1 MLADPLASRRPAV
14 VSAPRRRASRGIALL
29 WAMLAAMLI
38 AGIVVAGTNSQIA
51 VDRMGDVEFAAEG
64 QARAVAEAGLIDAL
78 AWFRR
83 QQTQP
88 VTTFAPQR
96 NLAVN
101 PIVNET
107 DDPTIGLVREYEIMP
122 SLWGRYEVR
131 KPVAA
136 EAWTDTTANGRYDYG
151 ETFTDTNGNGKRD
164 PARETRDVSAE
175 RGFAGAG
182 TVWRVVAHGRVYRR
196 RDAAQPLGS
205 AVNPRLAGV
214 TVAAEIRRFVMVPPA
229 VAALCVKTASTTVI
243 GTRTRIIGGAKGG
256 LINKSSTGTPNTTG
270 AEITGT
276 PAKGTISSYDDTTE
290 TMFGVTMPELKAMA
304 DASWA
309 SAANFPK
316 KIGDFSLNVV
326 PGPITFDDAR
336 PLRGTGIVVVEGD
349 ASFIAGNNSFFNG
362 LLVVRGN
369 LTLRA
374 PVYFRGSVVVT
385 GTVDMAG
392 TGGDYSELNYDAAIL
407 TEVLTILGQYRFST
421 ATYAQANVLP
431 DGTPDEEDLI
441 YLQNQGKTLPG
452 QPMPT
457 TLDDSL
463 PPPAMGP

>member
-1 MLADPLASRRPAV
+1 MLVDLPAPHDPAA
-14 VSAPRRRASRGIALL
+14 RRASRPRAAARGIALL
-29 WAMLAAMLI
+29 WAMLAAMLV
-38 AGIVVAGTNSQIA
+38 AGIVVAGTSTQLAI
-51 VDRMGDVEFAAEG
+51 DRMGDAEFSAEG

-88 VTTFAPQR
+88 VSTFAPQR
-96 NLAVN
+96 NLAAVPVVN
-101 PIVNET
+101 QT
-107 DDPTIGLVREYEIMP
+107 DDPAIGLVREYEIMP

-136 EAWTDTTANGRYDYG
+136 EAWVDGNANGRYDYG
-151 ETFTDTNGNGKRD
+151 ETFTDTDGDGRRD

-182 TVWRVVAHGRVYRR
+182 TVWRIVAHGRVYRR
-196 RDAAQPLGS
+196 RDPTQPLGS
-205 AVNPRLAGV
+205 ASNPRLAGV

-243 GTRTRIIGGAKGG
+243 GARTRIAGGTKGG
-256 LINKSSTGTPNTTG
+256 LIQKASTGTANTSA
-270 AEITGT
+270 AEISGT
-276 PAKGTISSYDDTTE
+276 PAKGTIVAYDDTTE

-309 SAANFPK
+309 TAAAFPK
-316 KIGDFSLNVV
+316 KIGDFTLNVV
-326 PGPITFDDAR
+326 PGPITFDDSR

-349 ASFIAGNNSFFNG
+349 ATFVSGNNSFFNG

-369 LTLRA
+369 LNLRA
-374 PVYFRGSVVVT
+374 PVYFRGTVVVT
-385 GTVDMAG
+385 GAVDMSG
-392 TGGDYSELNYDAAIL
+392 TGGDYAELNYDDTIL
-407 TEVLTILGQYRFST
+407 SEVLTILGQYRFST
-421 ATYAQANVLP
+421 ATYAESNILP

-452 QPMPT
+452 AAMPAS
-457 TLDDSL
+457 LDDSL
-463 PPPAMGP
+463 PPPGMS

>member
-1 MLADPLASRRPAV
+1 MLADPLPSSRPAV
-14 VSAPRRRASRGIALL
+14 ARVPRRRAARGIALL

-51 VDRMGDVEFAAEG
+51 VDRIGDAEFAAEG

-96 NLAVN
+96 NLAVL
-101 PIVNET
+101 PVVNET
-107 DDPTIGLVREYEIMP
+107 DDPAIGLVREYEIMP

-136 EAWTDTTANGRYDYG
+136 EAWTDSNANGRYDYG
-151 ETFTDTNGNGKRD
+151 EAFTDTDGDGKRD
-164 PARETRDVSAE
+164 PARETRDISAE

-205 AVNPRLAGV
+205 AANPRLAGV

-243 GTRTRIIGGAKGG
+243 GARTRIIGGAKGG
-256 LINKSSTGTPNTTG
+256 LINKSSTGTPTTTS

-276 PAKGTISSYDDTTE
+276 PAKGTITSYDDTTE
-290 TMFGVTMPELKAMA
+290 TMFGVTLPELKAMA

-336 PLRGTGIVVVEGD
+336 PLRGTGIVVVDGNAD
-349 ASFIAGNNSFFNG
+349 FVAGNNTFFNG
-362 LLVVRGN
+362 MLVVRGN
-369 LTLRA
+369 LTMRA
-374 PVYFRGSVVVT
+374 PVYFRGTVVVT
-385 GTVDMAG
+385 GSVDMSG

-421 ATYAQANVLP
+421 ATYAQSNVLP

-452 QPMPT
+452 QPLPS

-463 PPPAMGP
+463 PPPGMGP